1 MTQDM
6 EREHKKHRVTPFR
19 GLTNRLP
26 YVAASLRA
34 VYTQRGGLSIYV
46 VKVQAGGGY
55 TTRRIRSRQRRC
67 SALVVRM

>member
-1 MTQDM
+1 M

-34 VYTQRGGLSIYV
+34 VYTQRGENVNLGRSDALDKTGRVCIIVDRKGTLQQAVNPYV
-46 VKVQAGGGY
+46 
-55 TTRRIRSRQRRC
+55 
-67 SALVVRM
+67 

>member
-1 MTQDM
+1 M

-34 VYTQRGGLSIYV
+34 VYTQRGENVNLGRSDALDKTGRVRIIVDRKGTLQQAVNPYV
-46 VKVQAGGGY
+46 
-55 TTRRIRSRQRRC
+55 
-67 SALVVRM
+67 